1 MTCPGARSV
10 PPALVW
16 VAVCFH
22 LTAGRATATSAT
34 PALEELGHWV
44 RAGRWEEVR
53 AACQALPQPWPAAVV
68 LAAARAARHLK
79 DPLQA
84 QEIVRAALPRAG
96 ELAAALRLEG
106 AEAALQA
113 GGDPWAFVQ
122 PLLEAKDEAAPRRA
136 AAALL
141 LRGWEEL
148 PVSTLTRYQARP
160 LPPTLRRWRDAI
172 IATRQGNVALA
183 VKVLVQ
189 RHDDAPAG
197 RVAAFLATRSDVP
210 ALDGVL
216 VGRALLA
223 TGLWREASQWLA
235 NLSPPEGLEHRYQ
248 LAFLKGRAAYRLGCL
263 ADAVP
268 LFQRAIASAS
278 TAAERHSAAVQL
290 ARCHEL
296 LGEWEAAQTAWEIA
310 RRADPTAPAG
320 WEGVARARIVGGQR
334 EGVCGALAGAPAD
347 ARGVAAERLA
357 AVLLARSQE
366 KEARAC
372 LDLAGGRSGRARLLN
387 AVQRRMAGHEGEAKQ
402 LLAALVAD
410 ASAGRWREVALLVLP
425 PPAFSAASLPTPGR
439 MPGHLAE
446 LAVHSGP
453 EAARAALAA
462 ALACDPAWAAVVQG
476 LPPVPASLPQP
487 VRDLLAVGLEQ
498 DAAQL
503 YPSAF
508 PLALPSEAAWSAR
521 FLAAG
526 GNGPAALQAGERV
539 WQLLG
544 EVPAGLLPASV
555 ARAVLPPELY
565 EPALAAAAVA
575 EISPALLAAVVRQES
590 RFDAHA
596 FSPAGARGL
605 AQLVPETAR
614 RLGAREEDLWRP
626 ELSLALAAR
635 EVARLQGVFGARP
648 AVVAAAYNAGE
659 AVVASWLAALGA
671 DCHDA
676 IFTAAISYQETSAY
690 VLAVLEGMSLLR
702 QGEAP

>member
-1 MTCPGARSV
+1 MACPGARSL
-10 PPALVW
+10 PLALVW

-22 LTAGRATATSAT
+22 LTADKATGTSAT
-34 PALEELGHWV
+34 PALEELAHWV

-68 LAAARAARHLK
+68 LAAARAARQLG

-96 ELAAALRLEG
+96 QLAAALRLEG

-122 PLLEAKDEAAPRRA
+122 PLLEAKAEVAPRRA

-141 LRGWEEL
+141 RRGWEEL

-160 LPPTLRRWRDAI
+160 LPQSLRRWRDAI
-172 IATRQGNVALA
+172 TATRQENVALA
-183 VKVLVQ
+183 LKVLAQ

-197 RVAAFLATRSDVP
+197 RVAAFLASRSDVP
-210 ALDGVL
+210 ARDGLL

-223 TGLWREASQWLA
+223 TGLWREAVDWLA
-235 NLSPPEGLEHRYQ
+235 ALAPPQELAQRYQ
-248 LAFLKGRAAYRLGCL
+248 LAFLQGRAAYRLGRL
-263 ADAVP
+263 AEAVP
-268 LFQRAIASAS
+268 LFQKAIAIAS

-296 LGEWEAAQTAWEIA
+296 LGEWEVAQTAWEIA

-320 WEGVARARIVGGQR
+320 WEGVARARVLGGQS
-334 EGVCGALAGAPAD
+334 EGVCAALAGAPAA
-347 ARGVAAERLA
+347 AREVAAERLSA
-357 AVLLARSQE
+357 LLLARSQGE
-366 KEARAC
+366 AARAC
-372 LDLAGGRSGRARLLN
+372 LTFAGGSSGRARLLD
-387 AVQRRMAGHEGEAKQ
+387 AVQRRMAGHEREAEKLLTA
-402 LLAALVAD
+402 LLAA

-425 PPAFSAASLPTPGR
+425 PPASSAAGLPTPGR

-446 LAVHSGP
+446 LAVHGGP
-453 EAARAALAA
+453 EAARVALAA
-462 ALACDPAWAAVVQG
+462 ALAADPAWTDVVEG
-476 LPPVPASLPQP
+476 SLSVPASLPPP
-487 VRDLLAVGLEQ
+487 VQDLLAVGLER

-526 GNGPAALQAGERV
+526 GNGPAALQAGEKV

-555 ARAVLPPELY
+555 ARAVLPPELF
-565 EPALAAAAVA
+565 EPVLAAAAAAGV
-575 EISPALLAAVVRQES
+575 SPALLAAVVRQES

-614 RLGAREEDLWRP
+614 RLGAKEEDLWRP

-635 EVARLQGVFGARP
+635 EVARLEGVFGARP

-659 AVVASWLAALGA
+659 AVVASWLAALGG
-671 DCHDA
+671 DCHEA
-676 IFTAAISYQETSAY
+676 IFAAAIPYQETSAY
-690 VLAVLEGMSLLR
+690 VLRVLEGMSLVR